1 MTQARLA
8 PNVPNSPAR
17 AVKWTQPCLL
27 ISNRMSTGRDELLA
41 LQVAC
46 RACRVCADQ
55 GIIPEA
61 NPTFEGRW
69 GAPFFLVGQAPG
81 PVERESRRPFSGRA
95 GKELD
100 RWMVRAGFESPEEFR
115 RLTYIAALMR
125 CFPGRNR
132 AGTGDLKPPPAAVAN
147 CAHWLDAELR
157 LLQPRALILVGQ
169 LAIGRFLGPGR
180 LEDRVGHAFGD
191 RPVMIPLPHPSGQ
204 SRWLNEPANRERL
217 ASALALLGQLRLRL
231 AHAPRSRS
239 NSSGGLEPHRAQRAT
254 TKTKRRKA

>member
-1 MTQARLA
+1 MKE
-8 PNVPNSPAR
+8 R
-17 AVKWTQPCLL
+17 A
-27 ISNRMSTGRDELLA
+27 A
-41 LQVAC
+41 LQALQAEC
-46 RACRVCADQ
+46 RACHVCVDQ

-61 NPTFEGRW
+61 NPTFEGKW

-132 AGTGDLKPPPAAVAN
+132 VGTGDLKPPPAAVAN

-157 LLQPRALILVGQ
+157 LLKPNVLILVGQ
-169 LAIGRFLGPGR
+169 LAIARFLGPGR
-180 LEDRVGHAFGD
+180 LEDRVGQRFGD
-191 RPVMIPLPHPSGQ
+191 RPVMVPLPHPSGQ
-204 SRWLNEPANRERL
+204 SRWLNDPANRERL
-217 ASALALLGQLRLRL
+217 ASALAVIATLRFSL
-231 AHAPRSRS
+231 APA
-239 NSSGGLEPHRAQRAT
+239 RAT
-254 TKTKRRKA
+254 R